1 MDRLSALLSHFS
13 VSAGLFHSGGYCGV
27 QVIGDAG
34 TDGHLHFLKQGHLE
48 LWLPGQGRQVFTEPS
63 LLFFPRPLAHRFQAT
78 EADGTELVCA
88 SLSFD
93 GGVNNPISR
102 ALPDFLHLP
111 LTEIASIQPSLLLLF
126 DEAFQRYCGRL
137 AVLNRLFE
145 VLVIQILRHLMANQ
159 SMSTGLLSGL
169 ADPQLA
175 RVLTSMHEQPAENWT
190 LERLAR
196 LAGMSRARFARHF
209 HQRVG
214 MTVGDYLLSWRI
226 ALAQQKLR
234 QGRPMKLVSG
244 EVGYDSP
251 SALARAFR
259 RQTGHSPSDWLK
271 SHLDLTNVV
280 TA

>member
-27 QVIGDAG
+27 QVIGDVG
-34 TDGHLHFLKQGHLE
+34 NDGHLHFLKQGRLE
-48 LWLPGQGRQVFTEPS
+48 LWLPGQGRQVFDQPS
-63 LLFFPRPLAHRFQAT
+63 LLFFPRPLSHRFQAT

-88 SLSFD
+88 SLQFD

-102 ALPDFLHLP
+102 ALPDFLQLP
-111 LTEIASIQPSLLLLF
+111 LADMPGIQPSLQLLF

-175 RVLTSMHEQPAENWT
+175 PVLTSMHEQPAEAWT

-196 LAGMSRARFARHF
+196 LAGMSRASFARHF
-209 HQRVG
+209 HERVG
-214 MTVGDYLLSWRI
+214 MTVGDYLLSWRV

-271 SHLDLTNVV
+271 SHLDLTKAVP
-280 TA
+280 A